1 MQDLQPTHLFSSVT
15 IALVPGA
22 RFRAP
27 VGQISIQGGF
37 SQCWQTVGMK
47 TEISSHFFARIRERE
62 EPQEPSWERLQAIS
76 QDWHPVHRSGI
87 IEMALILTSSV
98 KFFMVNDLLTNILTI
113 FSYLSRIFL
122 LSQQKFVLYV

>member
-1 MQDLQPTHLFSSVT
+1 MQDLQPTHFFSSVT

-62 EPQEPSWERLQAIS
+62 EPQEPS
-76 QDWHPVHRSGI
+76 
-87 IEMALILTSSV
+87 
-98 KFFMVNDLLTNILTI
+98 
-113 FSYLSRIFL
+113 
-122 LSQQKFVLYV
+122 